1 MSQPWEYEET
11 YIIDQYA
18 TTNKSCYALW
28 WELKA
33 AGFDRTFKAVQK
45 KLEVLGLRKPKRFI
59 NGREKVFAY
68 WDIECSDLTADFGI
82 MLSWAL
88 KLRDGEVVSD
98 NITLIDIQSGVE
110 DKRILE
116 SLISTCKDLKIDTLI
131 DYYGTGF
138 DRKFVKTRCMF
149 HGIYWYAWGQMKYI
163 DIYYKVRTNMKLH
176 RKSLDSVTR
185 FLEIK
190 GKTHL
195 DATTWRNAARGDEK
209 ALSYVVHHNIE
220 DVKILERVHKKI
232 ERYSRPLTMRG

>member
-11 YIIDQYA
+11 HIIDQFA

-28 WELKA
+28 WELQA
-33 AGFDRTFKAVQK
+33 AGHDRTFKAVQK
-45 KLEVLGLRKPKRFI
+45 KIEVLGLRKPKRFI
-59 NGREKVFAY
+59 NGREMVFGY
-68 WDIECSDLTADFGI
+68 WDIECTDLTADFGE

-88 KLRDGEVVSD
+88 KLRDGEIFTD
-98 NITLIDIQSGVE
+98 HMTLEDIQNGTE

-116 SLISTCKDLKIDTLI
+116 SFIQTCKDNKVDTLI

-138 DRKFVKTRCMF
+138 DRKFFKTRCMF
-149 HGIYWYAWGQMKYI
+149 HNIDYFAWGQMKYI
-163 DIYYKVRTNMKLH
+163 DVYYKVRSNMKLH

-185 FLEIK
+185 FLGIK

-195 DATTWRNAARGDEK
+195 DATTWRNASRGDEEAIK
-209 ALSYVVHHNIE
+209 YVVHHNTE
-220 DVKILERVHKKI
+220 DVKILERVHKTI